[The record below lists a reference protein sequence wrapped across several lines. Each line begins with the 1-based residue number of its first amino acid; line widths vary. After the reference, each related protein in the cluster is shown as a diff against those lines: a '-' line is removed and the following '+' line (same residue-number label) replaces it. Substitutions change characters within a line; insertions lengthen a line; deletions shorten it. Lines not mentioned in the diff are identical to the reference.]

1 MRTRFV
7 PLIAMLVALPAAAAD
22 SSNKD
27 VSAGTPIGRQID
39 DFKLQDYLGTAHQ
52 LADWKDK
59 QAVVVAFVGTEC
71 PLCLQYGPR
80 LAELAK
86 EYEPKGVAFLG
97 IDSNQ
102 QDSLQEIAHYAREH
116 KIDFTILKD
125 PGNTVADQFGAV
137 RTPEVFVL
145 DGERRVRY
153 WGRIDDQFGVGY
165 ARAAPEHR
173 ELAEALD
180 AVLAGNDVA
189 TPVTKAIGCH
199 IGRLSKKPPSGD
211 ITYARH
217 IAPIFNAHCVQCHRK
232 GEIGPFTLTS
242 YDDAVGW
249 TETIREVIDERR
261 MPPWHANPEI
271 GHFLNDS
278 SLSDA
283 DRKLIFQWIDNG
295 APQGDL
301 ADLPQPPEFVE
312 GWRIPKPD
320 LVLSMPQP
328 FTVPAKGVVQYQHF
342 VTDARFD
349 EDTWVQA
356 AEVRPGN
363 RSVVHHLVLYYVLPG
378 EKSRAEAVIFNSLAG
393 YAPGMPATVLKP
405 GLAKRIPKGSKLI
418 IQCHYTPNGTEQSDQ
433 SVAGLVFADPATVR
447 QQLVTQMCLNFR
459 LNIPPGEKNYVA
471 EADHR
476 FEQDTY
482 LYSLLPHMHLRG
494 KSYRF
499 EARYPDGTS
508 ETLLD
513 VPRYDF
519 NWQNSYVLSQR
530 KLMPEGTVMH
540 ATAVFD
546 NSADNLMNPDP
557 KATVRWGDQ
566 TWEEMMVGTFETTR
580 ADQDLSLGVPTA
592 KRLDSGDYEVRFSYR
607 PDVEAREVYLAGD
620 FNEWKPTAE
629 KMAGPDAQGRFAAT
643 LVLKPGR
650 HEYKYLIDGTRWR
663 TDPGNPNQNGFYHN
677 SVLHLG
683 DGD

>member
-1 MRTRFV
+1 MRMHLALLLAV
-7 PLIAMLVALPAAAAD
+7 VVALPAFAAD

-27 VSAGTPIGRQID
+27 ATTATPIGRQIG

-52 LADWKDK
+52 FADWKDK
-59 QAVVVAFVGTEC
+59 KAVVVAFLGTEC

-86 EYEPKGVAFLG
+86 EYEPQGVAFVG

-116 KIDFTILKD
+116 KIDFTVLKD

-137 RTPEVFVL
+137 RTPEVFLL

-153 WGRIDDQFGVGY
+153 WGRVDDQFGIGY
-165 ARAAPEHR
+165 ARGAPEHR
-173 ELAEALD
+173 ELAESLD
-180 AVLAGNDVA
+180 AVLAGKEVA
-189 TPVTKAIGCH
+189 TPSTKAIGCH
-199 IGRLSKKPPSGD
+199 IGRLSKKPPTGD
-211 ITYARH
+211 ITYTRH
-217 IAPIFNAHCVQCHRK
+217 IAPVLNGHCVQCHRK

-242 YDDAVGW
+242 YDDVVGW
-249 TETIREVIDERR
+249 TETIREVVSERR
-261 MPPWHANPEI
+261 MPPWHANPQI
-271 GHFLNDS
+271 GHFANDS
-278 SLSDA
+278 SLSEA
-283 DRKLIFQWIDNG
+283 DQKLILQWIENG
-295 APQGDL
+295 APQGDP
-301 ADLPQPPEFVE
+301 ADLPPPPEFVE

-328 FTVPAKGVVQYQHF
+328 FSVPAKGVVQYQHF
-342 VTDARFD
+342 MTDANF
-349 EDTWVQA
+349 EQDTWVQA

-363 RSVVHHLVLYYVLPG
+363 RAVVHHLVVYYVPSG
-378 EKSRAEAVIFNSLAG
+378 EKPRAEAVIFNSLAG
-393 YAPGMPATVLKP
+393 YAPGMPATALKP
-405 GLAKRIPKGSKLI
+405 GFAKRIPKGSKLI

-433 SVAGLVFADPATVR
+433 SVAGLVFADPATVK
-447 QQLVTQMCLNFR
+447 QQLVTQMCLNFK

-476 FEQDTY
+476 FDQDTY

-519 NWQNSYVLSQR
+519 NWQNSYVFSQR

-540 ATAVFD
+540 ATAAFD

-580 ADQDLSLGVPTA
+580 ADQDLSLGAPAVS
-592 KRLDSGDYEVRFSYR
+592 RLDSGDYEVRFSYR
-607 PDVEAREVYLAGD
+607 PDVAAREVYLAGD
-620 FNEWKPTAE
+620 FNEWKPMGQ
-629 KMAGPDAQGRFAAT
+629 KMAGPDGEGRFTAT
-643 LVLKPGR
+643 LVLKPGM
-650 HEYKYLIDGTRWR
+650 HEYKYVIDGTRWR
-663 TDPGNPNQNGFYHN
+663 ADPANPNQNGFYHN
-677 SVLHLG
+677 SLLRLG
-683 DGD
+683 EEK